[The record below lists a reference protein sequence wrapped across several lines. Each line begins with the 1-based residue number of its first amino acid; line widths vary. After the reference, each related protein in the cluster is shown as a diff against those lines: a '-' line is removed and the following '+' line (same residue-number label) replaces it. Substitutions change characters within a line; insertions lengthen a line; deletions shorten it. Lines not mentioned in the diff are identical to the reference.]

1 MVIKCSVDRVTKSG
15 HRLLMPPAL
24 KSVII
29 IVGITGLVVLVG
41 GYCIAPWFGFLSAI
55 VGILVLVARFDN
67 EQGNFLPI
75 AILFVIALI
84 VVAVFLALMA
94 VIMGR

>member
-1 MVIKCSVDRVTKSG
+1 
-15 HRLLMPPAL
+15 MPSTL
-24 KSVII
+24 KSVIT
-29 IVGITGLVVLVG
+29 IVGTTSLVVLAG
-41 GYCIAPWFGFLSAI
+41 GYFIAPWFGFLSAI
-55 VGILVLVARFDN
+55 VGTLVLVARFDN

-94 VIMGR
+94 VVMGR